1 MYAQGY
7 PYVCPR
13 ISLCMPK
20 DIFVYPCVCQYVYA
34 GGKVFPGLVTRRN
47 KEKDLFL
54 DCRMA
59 QIKDVCN
66 LGYVN
71 ATEL

>member
-1 MYAQGY
+1 MI
-7 PYVCPR
+7 PFKHV
-13 ISLCMPK
+13 CMPK
-20 DIFVYPCVCQYVYA
+20 DILVYA
-34 GGKVFPGLVTRRN
+34 GGKVFPGLVTHRN
-47 KEKDLFL
+47 KEKGLFL